1 MSLSRRAFCTQS
13 YQIGLGILAYPSL
26 KLLKGEKKSNWIAC
40 QQYTLSSFYGRE
52 KMDWSEA
59 LFSSSEKL
67 ISTESRLGGLE
78 PFLDGISNLGPALQ
92 KANILFKSA
101 YTNAELHEP
110 ELAQKT
116 IADILKKA
124 KVAQKFG
131 VEILVTNPSPIQWG
145 KPIDK
150 NDQQLRYQVGALD
163 TLGAE
168 LRKIGI
174 QLAYHTHDPEMPQ
187 SAREFHHML
196 INTEPKNVKLC
207 LDAHWIYRGAG
218 NSEVALMDIIRL
230 YGDRIVELHLRQSHE
245 GIWSE
250 VFGVGDLD
258 YPTLVGHLKS
268 LKLKPHLVLEQAV
281 EKKTPH
287 ERTVKQAIH
296 QSGQYIAT
304 ELVPILF

>member
-1 MSLSRRAFCTQS
+1 MSRRAFCYQS
-13 YQIGLGILAYPSL
+13 SQLGLAALAYPYL
-26 KLLKGEKKSNWIAC
+26 KVIKEVKKKPWIAC
-40 QQYTLSSFYGRE
+40 QQYTLSSYYRRA
-52 KMDWSEA
+52 KKDWSEA

-67 ISTESRLGGLE
+67 ISPDSRLAGLE
-78 PFLDGISNLGPALQ
+78 PFLDGISELGPALQ

-110 ELAQKT
+110 ELAKNT

-124 KVAQKFG
+124 KVARKFG

-150 NDQQLRYQVGALD
+150 NDQQLRYQAVALD

-168 LRKIGI
+168 LRKIGV
-174 QLAYHTHDPEMPQ
+174 QLAYHTHDPEMRQ

-196 INTEPKNVKLC
+196 INSKPKNVKLC

-218 NSEVALMDIIRL
+218 NSEVALMDIIHL
-230 YGDRIVELHLRQSHE
+230 YGDRIIELHLRQSHD

-250 VFGVGDLD
+250 AFGAGDID
-258 YPTLVGHLKS
+258 YPALFSHLKS
-268 LKLKPHLVLEQAV
+268 LKLKPHIVLEQAV

-287 ERTVKQAIH
+287 KKTVKEAIH
-296 QSGQYIAT
+296 KSGQYIAR
-304 ELVPILF
+304 ELTPILF